1 MGRDHRVMEAQL
13 SFAQTEYGRK
23 KKITRREK
31 FLGQMEKVVPWGR
44 LVALMEP
51 HYPKGERGRPPTG
64 IEKMLRVYF

>member
-1 MGRDHRVMEAQL
+1 MEAQL